1 MTVYYFYSILFLV
14 ELLKK
19 GCLMATPRW
28 TSTEEELGRNLI
40 AAAKKFSGTFL
51 VRFSKAAQMRGYKNY
66 GAVPR
71 GAKSFVSSVGGTV
84 SGKRKKDAPS
94 IKKKKT
100 VKGPLSLAEKTP
112 EELWYDELRTNA
124 SMKHGL
130 HPEDE
135 SHILQT
141 INNESSFIKK

>member
-51 VRFSKAAQMRGYKNY
+51 VRFSKAALMMGYKNY

-71 GAKSFVSSVGGTV
+71 GAKSFVSSVGGTI
-84 SGKRKKDAPS
+84 SGKQKKDAPS
-94 IKKKKT
+94 VKKKV
-100 VKGPLSLAEKTP
+100 VKKPFVLKEKTP
-112 EELWYDELRTNA
+112 EELWYEELQKST
-124 SMKHGL
+124 SMRHGL

>member
-1 MTVYYFYSILFLV
+1 
-14 ELLKK
+14 
-19 GCLMATPRW
+19 MATPKW

-51 VRFSKAAQMRGYKNY
+51 VRFSKAALMMGYRNY
-66 GAVPR
+66 GAVPH
-71 GAKSFVSSVGGTV
+71 GAKSFVSSVGGTI
-84 SGKRKKDAPS
+84 SGKRKKAATPV
-94 IKKKKT
+94 KKNTMKKP
-100 VKGPLSLAEKTP
+100 VVLKEKTP
-112 EELWYDELRTNA
+112 EELWYDELQKSA